1 MLSET
6 AILMIAGEE
15 KVAGTVV
22 PAHSAN
28 RKWSG
33 DPYQTKVQ
41 KTETGDQPSALIYSM
56 EVNFKTLRSSLEIFS
71 NKVHELKRVEPGGKE
86 NLLRNVEELKSLHD
100 QMLLRIRSRLIELT
114 GNGFTMISLKPKDSQ
129 MEVSNSRHFH
139 DGLELQGD
147 LLDLVKEK
155 LSTELIERLNGL
167 LHGIS
172 SCEIYDK
179 IVLQDAFHQSTLKL
193 QRMVLQTIDYMYKYG
208 LITKKTL
215 RHFFGMKKTLE
226 TSAKNLI
233 LTFQIQMGFPNSSFY
248 HCNKVVLNNPYSS
261 HAISILQ
268 GLDNKQQRYFVYLCL
283 KEHFTHHY
291 KEILEKEEYWMNKDL
306 KPKIKELL
314 GLFFEDSIIFTELE
328 RYLQIKSLEVQKKD
342 GLKKYNW
349 DNVNIKDFFQELSNV
364 FLQIETLKVS
374 WERFEGSRLIFFILD
389 FVQEF
394 YDGVFEFE
402 KVSPLLREKL
412 NSMYSQL
419 NLFETMC

>member
-1 MLSET
+1 MHLRIVSALFFWGSSLVTHNLGMDDEWL
-6 AILMIAGEE
+6 ASRVVNQEE
-15 KVAGTVV
+15 ARTVV

-28 RKWSG
+28 RKSSG
-33 DPYQTKVQ
+33 DPYKTEVQ

-167 LHGIS
+167 LHGIA

-248 HCNKVVLNNPYSS
+248 HCNKVVLSNPYSS
-261 HAISILQ
+261 HAISILP
-268 GLDNKQQRYFVYLCL
+268 GLDHKQQRYFVYLCL

-314 GLFFEDSIIFTELE
+314 GLFF
-328 RYLQIKSLEVQKKD
+328 
-342 GLKKYNW
+342 
-349 DNVNIKDFFQELSNV
+349 
-364 FLQIETLKVS
+364 
-374 WERFEGSRLIFFILD
+374 
-389 FVQEF
+389 
-394 YDGVFEFE
+394 
-402 KVSPLLREKL
+402 
-412 NSMYSQL
+412 
-419 NLFETMC
+419 